1 VRGRVRA
8 RRPRTSVALSYE
20 KTSSGG
26 DQLAITDKAGSFH
39 HVVMGRKATA

>member
-1 VRGRVRA
+1 VLGSVLA
-8 RRPRTSVALSYE
+8 TLPSTSVALSYE